1 MQSQFQKGWKGFN
14 FSGFVKFRVFSCIAR
29 KAKVWECSAPDD
41 TDTTAIKVAIDD
53 VILHH
58 VESFIIGQNYKAK
71 ILEEELNHLQIAI
84 SSPLNRILKYGIS
97 QAKDNSS
104 VDVVGTFWSKLCL
117 HNEKIGFCS
126 VCNFHF
132 AGQQGNCNRCSPSLY
147 SRNSDRISLV
157 FQARGKITS
166 LKRARKRL
174 LYAGFAILHSC
185 QLHCPI
191 DVKNGNGSSNAFPG
205 WKLQF
210 FLFSSRHLCCSTDEE
225 LGQQNAVINQKAP
238 KNLLYKSQV
247 RKKKKIWVFT
257 IVFLYLSNFKAPNYK
272 MPPPHSTF

>member
-29 KAKVWECSAPDD
+29 KAKVWEFSAPDD

-53 VILHH
+53 VILHHH

-132 AGQQGNCNRCSPSLY
+132 AGQQGNCNRCSPSLC
-147 SRNSDRISLV
+147 SREIPIEFLL
-157 FQARGKITS
+157 FLKLEEKITS
-166 LKRARKRL
+166 LREQGRDFYML
-174 LYAGFAILHSC
+174 
-185 QLHCPI
+185 
-191 DVKNGNGSSNAFPG
+191 D
-205 WKLQF
+205 LQF
-210 FLFSSRHLCCSTDEE
+210 CIAVNYTVQLMWKMAMEVAMHFQVENYNSFCSLQDIC
-225 LGQQNAVINQKAP
+225 AA
-238 KNLLYKSQV
+238 LLMRS
-247 RKKKKIWVFT
+247 
-257 IVFLYLSNFKAPNYK
+257 
-272 MPPPHSTF
+272 

>member
-1 MQSQFQKGWKGFN
+1 MVVYRSLFTCPWMSRSILREKTADFATMQSQFQKGWKGFN

-132 AGQQGNCNRCSPSLY
+132 AGQQGNCNRCSPSLC
-147 SRNSDRISLV
+147 SREIPIEFLL
-157 FQARGKITS
+157 FLKI
-166 LKRARKRL
+166 
-174 LYAGFAILHSC
+174 
-185 QLHCPI
+185 
-191 DVKNGNGSSNAFPG
+191 
-205 WKLQF
+205 
-210 FLFSSRHLCCSTDEE
+210 
-225 LGQQNAVINQKAP
+225 
-238 KNLLYKSQV
+238 
-247 RKKKKIWVFT
+247 
-257 IVFLYLSNFKAPNYK
+257 
-272 MPPPHSTF
+272 

>member
-97 QAKDNSS
+97 QAKDDSS
-104 VDVVGTFWSKLCL
+104 GNGELL
-117 HNEKIGFCS
+117 A
-126 VCNFHF
+126 HF
-132 AGQQGNCNRCSPSLY
+132 DQNYAFIMR
-147 SRNSDRISLV
+147 
-157 FQARGKITS
+157 
-166 LKRARKRL
+166 RL
-174 LYAGFAILHSC
+174 DFVLYAISILLDNRATATDV
-185 QLHCPI
+185 LHLSTREIPI
-191 DVKNGNGSSNAFPG
+191 EFLLFF
-205 WKLQF
+205 KLEEK
-210 FLFSSRHLCCSTDEE
+210 SHL
-225 LGQQNAVINQKAP
+225 
-238 KNLLYKSQV
+238 
-247 RKKKKIWVFT
+247 
-257 IVFLYLSNFKAPNYK
+257 
-272 MPPPHSTF
+272 

>member
-1 MQSQFQKGWKGFN
+1 MVVYRSLFTCPWMSRSILREKTADFATMQSQFQKGWKGFN

-29 KAKVWECSAPDD
+29 KAKVWEFSAPDD

-132 AGQQGNCNRCSPSLY
+132 AGQQGNCNRCSPSLC
-147 SRNSDRISLV
+147 SREIPIEFLL
-157 FQARGKITS
+157 FLKI
-166 LKRARKRL
+166 
-174 LYAGFAILHSC
+174 
-185 QLHCPI
+185 
-191 DVKNGNGSSNAFPG
+191 
-205 WKLQF
+205 
-210 FLFSSRHLCCSTDEE
+210 
-225 LGQQNAVINQKAP
+225 
-238 KNLLYKSQV
+238 
-247 RKKKKIWVFT
+247 
-257 IVFLYLSNFKAPNYK
+257 
-272 MPPPHSTF
+272 